1 MRDQLRIVSL
11 LPSATEL
18 ACALGLSEYLVGI
31 SHECDYPPEI
41 RSKPVVVHSALPVK
55 TMTLGEIDV
64 AVSQQLAQG
73 QSLYVVDESLLCV
86 LAPTHLL
93 TQDLCQVCAP
103 SGNEVTRVLQALP
116 SVPQVLWMSPHSIA
130 EIYGDLTALGV
141 ATGRE
146 HVAEG
151 LIAEN
156 LVRLGKMAGQ
166 LSGTEHRPRVFCAE
180 WTDPLY
186 CSGHWVPEQ
195 VEIAG
200 GHDILGRKWADSVRV
215 SWEQLVEAAPEVV
228 IIMPCGFGL
237 AKSVEFT
244 REFLA
249 HPMAAMLPAVR
260 NGRVYAVDAAY
271 FSRPGLRVVDGVELL
286 GHLLHPLLF
295 DWNGDQGAYAR
306 VGR

>member
-1 MRDQLRIVSL
+1 M
-11 LPSATEL
+11 
-18 ACALGLSEYLVGI
+18 
-31 SHECDYPPEI
+31 
-41 RSKPVVVHSALPVK
+41 
-55 TMTLGEIDV
+55 
-64 AVSQQLAQG
+64 
-73 QSLYVVDESLLCV
+73 
-86 LAPTHLL
+86 
-93 TQDLCQVCAP
+93 
-103 SGNEVTRVLQALP
+103 
-116 SVPQVLWMSPHSIA
+116 
-130 EIYGDLTALGV
+130 
-141 ATGRE
+141 
-146 HVAEG
+146 
-151 LIAEN
+151 
-156 LVRLGKMAGQ
+156 
-166 LSGTEHRPRVFCAE
+166 
-180 WTDPLY
+180 
-186 CSGHWVPEQ
+186 
-195 VEIAG
+195 
-200 GHDILGRKWADSVRV
+200 GRKWADSVRV